1 MPEAYLTPEDVE
13 RLENATTNLRDRLL
27 IHLLFDTGCRISEAL
42 ALEPKDI
49 DLNRST
55 ITIQHLKS
63 SVRLMCPNCGS
74 RLARRYK
81 FCPTCASEIVGA
93 VEQELER
100 HRMRVIPISPDTVEM
115 RKGYIGRGNA
125 IQRDGKLLVFGITRS
140 RAWQIIKGLGN
151 KTGIRNVVN
160 PETGT
165 VHHIS
170 PHKLRDAF
178 AVDIVQKDSSTDSMI
193 MLQQQMG
200 HVSFNTTAKYR
211 KVSGQELIAWH
222 QRMKGDRNE

>member
-1 MPEAYLTPEDVE
+1 MPEAYLTPKDVE
-13 RLENATTNLRDRLL
+13 RLENAATKPRDRLL

-42 ALEPKDI
+42 ALTPKDI
-49 DLNRST
+49 DLNRGT

-63 SVRLMCPNCGS
+63 SVRLLCPNCNA

-81 FCPTCASEIVGA
+81 FCPICATEIVGV

-100 HRMRVIPISPDTVEM
+100 HRMRGIPISDSTVELM
-115 RKGYIGRGNA
+115 REGFKQARPDIGDKP
-125 IQRDGKLLVFGITRS
+125 IFGITRS
-140 RAWQIIKGLGN
+140 HAYQIIKGLAE
-151 KTGIRNVVN
+151 KVGIKGIVN
-160 PETGT
+160 PETGQI
-165 VHHIS
+165 HHIS

-211 KVSGQELIAWH
+211 KVSGQELRDWH
-222 QRMKGDRNE
+222 QRMKGK